1 MEMLPG
7 ELTGAAGEARERFAR
22 LALRT
27 AEANVTP
34 HGAQP
39 ASAMAAA
46 AREAIFTDA
55 LLGALRAR
63 LEELKNVAK

>member
-1 MEMLPG
+1 MLPG

-27 AEANVTP
+27 AEANVVP
-34 HGAQP
+34 HGPQP
-39 ASAMAAA
+39 AGAMAAA